1 MLQQAIISAFLDNLA
16 RQQINIS
23 EAE

>member
-16 RQQINIS
+16 RQQVNLS